1 MEINVS
7 CTDCVHLWIETSKT
21 YVAFF
26 HHIISSY
33 LGRGCKISCLPILV
47 FNLEIMWRPSYPKI
61 QISLLLSG
69 LLDSRPRVTKN
80 SILLSSSIDKF

>member
-26 HHIISSY
+26 HHINII
-33 LGRGCKISCLPILV
+33 LFRQGCKISFLPILV
-47 FNLEIMWRPSYPKI
+47 FSLEIMWRPSYPKI

-69 LLDSRPRVTKN
+69 LFDSRPRVTKN
-80 SILLSSSIDKF
+80 SIYLSSSVETF